1 MLITVH
7 DRAATH
13 VLVTKC
19 TVGRESLLDE
29 GVQPLETFAREDHP
43 VMVSAG
49 LVVDLR
55 LQNCGHSAV
64 SVQVGLW
71 QREAI

>member
-7 DRAATH
+7 DRAASH

-29 GVQPLETFAREDHP
+29 GVQSLEAFAREDHP
-43 VMVSAG
+43 VMVGAG

-64 SVQVGLW
+64 AVQVGLW
-71 QREAI
+71 ERGTI